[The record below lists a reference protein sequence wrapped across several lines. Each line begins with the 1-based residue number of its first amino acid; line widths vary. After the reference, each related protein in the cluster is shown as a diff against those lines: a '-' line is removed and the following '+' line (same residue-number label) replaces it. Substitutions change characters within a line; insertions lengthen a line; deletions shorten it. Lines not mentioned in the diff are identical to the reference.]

1 MNYSLIIAGLFF
13 LFNPEV
19 NILDI
24 LPDFIGIILIMR
36 GFRPM
41 TSVSATAE
49 ESYRNFSR
57 YLAVSAVKAAA
68 LIPMISVASSDPS
81 FYMLFTLVF
90 AVLELIFAIPAF
102 SGLWETVS
110 DSAEFAGVSLP
121 SGFRAAGGFTAA
133 FLTLRSFFALAP
145 ELVYLY
151 IIQEDVAVYPL
162 APYKSVLVM
171 ICLAVGLILGLVWL
185 ICISRVFG
193 ALKRNKALTLDITR
207 RISEARVT
215 VAGTVKKAVPKLTL
229 YIKIAAF
236 FTVPFCIDG
245 IPVLPLVVASVLMI
259 FVSKQAEV
267 LYGSPARKPKKLS
280 VISSVLSA
288 VSFIATLVF
297 CVLHQQQAVLSIKR
311 LYLQF
316 AVPAVLRLASCVIFA
331 VLLIRI
337 GEILKK
343 TVREHT
349 GSDNSLPSESRSR
362 EELAL
367 KTGLA
372 FRIGAVLVI
381 VSTAVAYLLL
391 YTVPVYQI
399 FASAAS
405 LVWAGYISRVMES
418 VAAGVGEKYPD

>member
-41 TSVSATAE
+41 TAISAAAE
-49 ESYRNFSR
+49 DTYRNFSR

-90 AVLELIFAIPAF
+90 GVLELIFAIPAF
-102 SGLWETVS
+102 TGLWETVS
-110 DSAEFAGVSLP
+110 DSAEFAGAPLP
-121 SGFRAAGGFTAA
+121 RGFRAAGGFTAV
-133 FLTLRSFFALAP
+133 FLILRSFFALAP

-151 IIQEDVAVYPL
+151 IIQEDGAVYPL
-162 APYKSVLVM
+162 APYKTVLVM
-171 ICLAVGLILGLVWL
+171 ICLIIGLIVGIVWF
-185 ICISRVFG
+185 ICTSRVFG
-193 ALKRNKALTLDITR
+193 ALKRNKALAIDITR
-207 RISEARVT
+207 RISEIRVT
-215 VAGTVKKAVPKLTL
+215 VAGTVKKVVPKLGL
-229 YIKIAAF
+229 YIRIAAF

-245 IPVLPLVVASVLMI
+245 IPILPLVVASVLMI

-267 LYGSPARKPKKLS
+267 LYEPQTKKLKKLS

-288 VSFIATLVF
+288 VSFIATTVF
-297 CVLHQQQAVLSIKR
+297 CVLHQSQAVLSIKR

-316 AVPAVLRLASCVIFA
+316 AVPAVLRIVSCAIFA
-331 VLLIRI
+331 VLLIRV
-337 GEILKK
+337 GGMVKK
-343 TVREHT
+343 IIREHT
-349 GSDNSLPSESRSR
+349 GSDNPLPSESRCR
-362 EELAL
+362 EELAEKADL
-367 KTGLA
+367 T

-381 VSTAVAYLLL
+381 VSTAAAYLLL
-391 YTVPVYQI
+391 YTVPLYQV

-418 VAAGVGEKYPD
+418 VVAGVGEKYPE

>member
-41 TSVSATAE
+41 TAISAAAE
-49 ESYRNFSR
+49 DTYRNFSR

-90 AVLELIFAIPAF
+90 GVLELIFAIPAF
-102 SGLWETVS
+102 TGLWETVS
-110 DSAEFAGVSLP
+110 DSAELAGAPLP
-121 SGFRAAGGFTAA
+121 QGFRAAGGFTAV
-133 FLTLRSFFALAP
+133 FLILRSFFALAP

-151 IIQEDVAVYPL
+151 IIQEDGAVYPL
-162 APYKSVLVM
+162 APYKTVLVM
-171 ICLAVGLILGLVWL
+171 ICLIIGLIVGIVWF
-185 ICISRVFG
+185 ICTSRVFS
-193 ALKRNKALTLDITR
+193 ALKRNKALALDITR
-207 RISEARVT
+207 RISEVRIT
-215 VAGTVKKAVPKLTL
+215 LAGTVKKVVPKLGL
-229 YIKIAAF
+229 YIRIAAF

-245 IPVLPLVVASVLMI
+245 IPTLPLVVASVLMI

-267 LYGSPARKPKKLS
+267 LYGPQTKKLKKLS

-288 VSFIATLVF
+288 VSFIATTVF
-297 CVLHQQQAVLSIKR
+297 CVLHQSQAVLSIKR

-316 AVPAVLRLASCVIFA
+316 AVPAVLRIVSCAIFA
-331 VLLIRI
+331 VLLIRV
-337 GEILKK
+337 GGMVKK
-343 TVREHT
+343 IIREHT
-349 GSDNSLPSESRSR
+349 GSDNPLPSESRCR
-362 EELAL
+362 EELAEKADL
-367 KTGLA
+367 T

-381 VSTAVAYLLL
+381 VSTAAAYLLL
-391 YTVPVYQI
+391 YTVPLYQV

-418 VAAGVGEKYPD
+418 VVAGVGEKYPE